1 MTQHAEENL
10 RAAETREARRA
21 AERKAEKMAK
31 KEKKRVKIDSGN
43 GDAGDIEGQK
53 EALGGGEAETKVA
66 AVIEERKKVVA
77 VKEEKQKRKAKTPK
91 TPGLIQVLEMQSR
104 VAGYEVRCENSKS

>member
-21 AERKAEKMAK
+21 AERKAEMKAR
-31 KEKKRVKIDSGN
+31 KESKRVEDTKD
-43 GDAGDIEGQK
+43 DGDIKGHSEDVGAREEQQK
-53 EALGGGEAETKVA
+53 RGAATK
-66 AVIEERKKVVA
+66 EERKKGA
-77 VKEEKQKRKAKTPK
+77 ATKEEKKKRKAKTPK

-104 VAGYEVRCENSKS
+104 VAGFEVR